1 MARQPADK
9 VSRYL
14 SAAEKKLT
22 KRLHTAGD
30 DVEALHRARKAGKRY
45 RYATEL
51 ALPVVG
57 KKATKTIKTAK
68 KLQELLGAHQD
79 SVVSA
84 TFLRQ
89 HGAAAGVNPDQ
100 NGFTYGLLLA
110 HRNLSRWLGPARD
123 GVCRRLWRIGL
134 SRWSRFHKAPR
145 ASVVVVCVLFGLVRG
160 RDADR

>member
-1 MARQPADK
+1 MAHPTTVHQDGPPTRGQ

-68 KLQELLGAHQD
+68 KLQELRLGEHQD

-110 HRNLSRWLGPARD
+110 YEQTRAAHIRHSIRRRN
-123 GVCRRLWRIGL
+123 
-134 SRWSRFHKAPR
+134 K
-145 ASVVVVCVLFGLVRG
+145 
-160 RDADR
+160 